1 MENNEDKKN
10 NNLNNSETAVIINC
24 VEQQIKLVPGP
35 VYCFYSEVKFQKNEA
50 YPTIEK
56 FFKKLGT
63 INIESVVLK
72 GKPVVDPYV
81 LEWQYKN
88 ALYYDK
94 VIAKMESRSYP
105 SLKKKKLESLEKE
118 KEKELKKCLNDS
130 NLYKQTEEKYD
141 SLIKETNSYFDE
153 LISDRYIF
161 NKKYFEN
168 FSEEEIEQYK
178 HYQTKDIK
186 RLAGAK
192 ARNIVNL
199 EEIRGF
205 IVELKPSIIRFATP
219 IVNRRLARAMKR
231 NKRWKR
237 KAPYFNINRKDIKK
251 ALKALNDTKIG
262 MLGSEKVNLVDNN
275 QTIGHN
281 LVKIIRVVK
290 GCSYEVAKKEA
301 LDLLTYLEMYD
312 PQNVFDSYLYQ
323 FINNDYHYKILLSYV
338 LAYSPEVIIVDKSAL
353 NTSRN
358 LTKDLYKFIV
368 QVQEKFKFIFI
379 IYDDSIF
386 DKDFDNMI
394 TYKVTKTG
402 DIELMK

>member
-1 MENNEDKKN
+1 MKNNEDNKN
-10 NNLNNSETAVIINC
+10 DNLNNSKTAVIINC

-35 VYCFYSEVKFQKNEA
+35 VYCFYSETKFQKNEA
-50 YPTIEK
+50 YPTIQN
-56 FFKKLGT
+56 FFKKVASA
-63 INIESVVLK
+63 NIESVVLK

-81 LEWQYKN
+81 LDWQYKN
-88 ALYYDK
+88 AVYYDK

-105 SLKKKKLESLEKE
+105 ALKEKAIKKINQN
-118 KEKELKKCLNDS
+118 KEKELKKYQKDS
-130 NLYKQTEEKYD
+130 SNYKEFEEKYN
-141 SLIKETNSYFDE
+141 SLIKETNRYYDE
-153 LISDRYIF
+153 LISDRYIY

-168 FSEEEIEQYK
+168 FSEEEIEQFK

-186 RLAGAK
+186 RLAGARN
-192 ARNIVNL
+192 RNIVNL

-251 ALKALNDTKIG
+251 ALNALNDTKIG

-275 QTIGHN
+275 KTIGEN

-290 GCSYEVAKKEA
+290 GCSFLEAKNEA
-301 LDLLTYLEMYD
+301 LELLTYLELYD
-312 PQNVFDSYLYQ
+312 PQNVYDSYLYQ

-353 NTSRN
+353 NTNRN

-368 QVQEKFKFIFI
+368 QVQEKYKFIFV

-386 DKDFDNMI
+386 DKDFENMI
-394 TYKVTKTG
+394 TYKVTKDG